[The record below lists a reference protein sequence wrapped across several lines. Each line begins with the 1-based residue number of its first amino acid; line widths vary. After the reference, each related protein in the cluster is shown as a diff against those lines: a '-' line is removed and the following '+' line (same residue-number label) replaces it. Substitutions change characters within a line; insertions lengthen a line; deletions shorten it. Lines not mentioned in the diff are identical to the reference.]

1 MSGSPSP
8 LTGRLPAPSPRVRNT
23 VFLALAGFVVLG
35 WVGTAL
41 LATLVDRHPLALL
54 LLNPTPKYQV
64 LVTNS
69 LDWWSY
75 YPAALVRLM
84 VTKPLM
90 WLLGAWYGE
99 RAVAWAARRSEP
111 TARVIRWLQARF
123 GTVGPVVVLLTSGNP
138 VCLLAG
144 STGMALLPFLG
155 LAAAGT
161 IVRLWIV
168 RRFGTLLASPI
179 DEVLTFIADHRI
191 EVTIAVVVVLV
202 TALLLQ
208 HRSGRSDLGDLG
220 QLERDTQTAEAGGR
234 RDDPDP
240 ASDPTESDRP

>member
-1 MSGSPSP
+1 MGAVPSP
-8 LTGRLPAPSPRVRNT
+8 LGGHRPHPTPRLRNT
-23 VFLALAGFVVLG
+23 VFLVLTTFIVLG

-84 VTKPLM
+84 ITKPLM

-99 RAVAWAARRSEP
+99 RAVAWAARRSESS
-111 TARVIRWLQARF
+111 ARVIRWLQARF
-123 GTVGPVVVLLTSGNP
+123 DRVGPIVVVATSGNP

-144 STGMALLPFLG
+144 STGMPLTLFLA
-155 LAAAGT
+155 LAATGT
-161 IVRLWIV
+161 ILRLWIV
-168 RRFGTLLASPI
+168 RRFGTLLSSPI
-179 DEVLTFIADHRI
+179 DEVLSFIAEHRLA
-191 EVTIAVVVVLV
+191 VTVTVVL
-202 TALLLQ
+202 TLGIALLIQ
-208 HRSGRSDLGDLG
+208 HRRGRSDLGDLE
-220 QLERDTQTAEAGGR
+220 QLERDTQTAQPAR
-234 RDDPDP
+234 RRPPNGTTPPADADD
-240 ASDPTESDRP
+240 S